1 MYQVWDYDIFL
12 FDCEE
17 HEVGFF
23 EDQGFQV
30 VKKANEKETST
41 N

>member
-12 FDCEE
+12 FDCNED
-17 HEVGFF
+17 EVTFF

-30 VKKANEKETST
+30 VKVA
-41 N
+41 